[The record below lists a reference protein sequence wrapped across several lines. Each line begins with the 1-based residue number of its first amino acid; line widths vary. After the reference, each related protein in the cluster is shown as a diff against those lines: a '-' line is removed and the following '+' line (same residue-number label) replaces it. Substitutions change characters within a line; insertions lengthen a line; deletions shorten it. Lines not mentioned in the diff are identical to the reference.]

1 MISIV
6 FSAYNEEATMRELY
20 SQIVSA
26 MRGVKEPYEIIAVNN
41 ASTDKTREE
50 LLKLSK
56 ITVLSIEKNL
66 GQAAGLDAGIRAAKG
81 EIICTLDAD
90 LQNDPSDIPAMW
102 QKIREGYDIV
112 VGWRRDRHD
121 STTRRIFSRVAN
133 FITSVGTGLRLHDY
147 SCGIKMFKKE
157 YLRDLHLHGVLHVFL
172 PAILHSKGARIF
184 EIPVRHHERKFG
196 KSKYTVLRMSMY
208 VLDLLSVRFRYLYP
222 FPLLPK
228 PRKKR
233 APYVVLETIRTAHI
247 DEVLPVRV

>member
-50 LLKLSK
+50 LLKLSTT
-56 ITVLSIEKNL
+56 TVLSIEKNL

-147 SCGIKMFKKE
+147 SCGIKMFKK
-157 YLRDLHLHGVLHVFL
+157 
-172 PAILHSKGARIF
+172 
-184 EIPVRHHERKFG
+184 
-196 KSKYTVLRMSMY
+196 
-208 VLDLLSVRFRYLYP
+208 
-222 FPLLPK
+222 
-228 PRKKR
+228 
-233 APYVVLETIRTAHI
+233 
-247 DEVLPVRV
+247 